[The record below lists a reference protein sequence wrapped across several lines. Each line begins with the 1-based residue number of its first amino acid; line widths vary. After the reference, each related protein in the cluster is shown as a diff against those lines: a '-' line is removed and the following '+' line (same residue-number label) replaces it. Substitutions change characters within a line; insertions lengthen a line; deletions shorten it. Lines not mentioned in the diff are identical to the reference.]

1 MITRSVM
8 RTGVLAVGAALVL
21 TAGVSTAPAAPSYVD
36 KRVRACVERPGG
48 GCASGTV
55 VEYWYRPGS
64 RSRGVDFVY
73 ASRSPVSTRAA
84 YYARWTYR
92 APGKAVKVGGGWK
105 RAAVVDG
112 RFAEAHWGQG
122 ARHKGPTVP
131 AGTVVCTHY
140 EGSSH
145 SACVTLR

>member
-1 MITRSVM
+1 MITKSVL
-8 RTGVLAVGAALVL
+8 RAGVLAAGAVVVL
-21 TAGVSTAPAAPSYVD
+21 TTSVSTAPAASYTD

-48 GCASGTV
+48 GCTSGTV

-64 RSRGVDFVY
+64 SWRGVDFVY

-92 APGKAVKVGGGWK
+92 APKAATKVGGGWK
-105 RAAVVDG
+105 RARVVDG

-122 ARHKGPTVP
+122 TRHKGPTVP
-131 AGTVVCTHY
+131 AGTVICTQYKEHAQ
-140 EGSSH
+140 

>member
-1 MITRSVM
+1 M
-8 RTGVLAVGAALVL
+8 RTGVLAVGAVLVL
-21 TAGVSTAPAAPSYVD
+21 TAGVSAAPAAPSYVD

-48 GCASGTV
+48 GCRAGTV

-92 APGKAVKVGGGWK
+92 APGKAARTGGGWK
-105 RAAVVDG
+105 RASVVNG

-131 AGTVVCTHY
+131 AGAVVCTHY
-140 EGSSH
+140 QGSPH